1 MTTVTVQ
8 ARINPDLKEQ
18 ADTLFAAL
26 GLSTA
31 DAIRLFLQQSVNAGG
46 LPFQPSV
53 KRPNADTLA
62 AMAELEQ
69 GGGQRFQSTSELF
82 ADWTS

>member
-18 ADTLFAAL
+18 ADALFAAL

-31 DAIRLFLQQSVNAGG
+31 DAIRLFLQQSVNTGG
-46 LPFQPSV
+46 LPFQPSI

-69 GGGQRFQSTSELF
+69 GGGQRFQSTTDLF
-82 ADWTS
+82 ADWAS

>member
-18 ADTLFAAL
+18 ADALFAAL

-46 LPFQPSV
+46 LPFQPSA

-69 GGGQRFQSTSELF
+69 GGGQRFQSTTDLF
-82 ADWTS
+82 AGWTR

>member
-18 ADTLFAAL
+18 ADALFAAL

-31 DAIRLFLQQSVNAGG
+31 DAIRPFLQQSVNAGG

-69 GGGQRFQSTSELF
+69 GGGQRFQSTTDLF
-82 ADWTS
+82 ADWAS

>member
-18 ADTLFAAL
+18 ADALFAAL

-62 AMAELEQ
+62 ALAELEQ

>member
-18 ADTLFAAL
+18 ADALFAAL

-31 DAIRLFLQQSVNAGG
+31 DAIRLFLQQSVNTGG
-46 LPFQPSV
+46 LPFQPSI

-69 GGGQRFQSTSELF
+69 GGGQRYQSTTDLF
-82 ADWTS
+82 ADWAS

>member
-18 ADTLFAAL
+18 ADALFAAL

-62 AMAELEQ
+62 ALAELEQ

-82 ADWTS
+82 ANWTS

>member
-18 ADTLFAAL
+18 ADALFAAL

-53 KRPNADTLA
+53 KRPNPDTLA

-69 GGGQRFQSTSELF
+69 RGGQRFQSATDLF
-82 ADWTS
+82 ADWAS

>member
-18 ADTLFAAL
+18 ADALFAAL

-69 GGGQRFQSTSELF
+69 GGGQRFQSTTDLF
-82 ADWTS
+82 ADWAS

>member
-18 ADTLFAAL
+18 ADALFAAL

-62 AMAELEQ
+62 ALAELEQ
-69 GGGQRFQSTSELF
+69 GGGQRFQSTTVLF